1 MGCPGRVPTPPWGL
15 LCSHRAGGSWGDKP
29 RPLLEQVGRS
39 RALVKQGSSPGANE
53 RNLAS
58 SRLKVLVCEMG
69 LPTPGFRAAV
79 KTPCIRGG
87 AGKGP
92 STQWLLPK
100 LEGTRG
106 LCRAVGRGC
115 DPCLSGGGWGTS
127 EGPTLRT
134 GEHLEWC
141 GLRPREARIVGRMQ
155 WSGGSG
161 REVTCP
167 RASQW
172 TGSGPL
178 GLRTACSCTLV
189 ALSPSRGLLAPS
201 GPEGEWGGPETILS
215 RPEH

>member
-115 DPCLSGGGWGTS
+115 DRSRMAFKRFGLTWEQSSGNGLAGTN
-127 EGPTLRT
+127 GPPTCRSSAGLPSVLDALPAHRWRT
-134 GEHLEWC
+134 GLGTEGTGRAWRLLDAAQ
-141 GLRPREARIVGRMQ
+141 GMARSPRGR
-155 WSGGSG
+155 SP
-161 REVTCP
+161 EP
-167 RASQW
+167 RL
-172 TGSGPL
+172 P
-178 GLRTACSCTLV
+178 
-189 ALSPSRGLLAPS
+189 
-201 GPEGEWGGPETILS
+201 
-215 RPEH
+215 